1 MESKYTADDDRE
13 VDGTTEDLTDF
24 KVRLIAL
31 SLYYRTCRL
40 TPPVSLSTCRTPCSP
55 TSTNPSGPHSTTVYH
70 LLPPAINLVSP
81 LSTLL

>member
-31 SLYYRTCRL
+31 LVFSN
-40 TPPVSLSTCRTPCSP
+40 LSTDASLALVHLQ
-55 TSTNPSGPHSTTVYH
+55 NPMFTY
-70 LLPPAINLVSP
+70 IY
-81 LSTLL
+81 